1 MISKVYSAAVIG
13 IDAWTVEIEAEV
25 SSSSGIPG
33 RDGMVSIVGL
43 PDAAVKES
51 RDRIYPA
58 FTSSGFIPPR
68 GSAVVNLAPA
78 GLRKE
83 GAAFDLGIALGLLA
97 SSGALDPAKLAAYAA
112 LGELALDGSLRPVR
126 GALPLADRLASEKNL
141 AGLLVPGPNA
151 REAALASGDRLPV
164 FPVSSL
170 REAVAVVSG
179 ETKPVPFRASLSE
192 YIAGHKGH
200 EPDFDEVKGQP
211 LARRALEIAAAGG
224 HNIIMI
230 GSPGTG
236 KSMLAMRLPGILP
249 PMTVAETIET
259 SRIHSV
265 LGLLSSGEP
274 ILNCRPFR
282 APHHTISD
290 AGLIGGGHDPHPGEI
305 SLAHN
310 GVLFLDELP
319 EFKRS
324 VLEVLRQPLENG
336 FITISRASGSCTF
349 PARFILC
356 AAMNPC
362 PCGMG
367 DPELGCTCK
376 IDEKRR
382 YQKKISGPLLD
393 RIDLQV
399 DVRQLSQEELL
410 RAPDGEPSAAI
421 RRRVAIARKIQE
433 HRYASSGFFC
443 NAQLDSRNLRKFCAI
458 PPAGEN
464 MLRNA
469 ISRFQLSPRAFD
481 RILKVARTIADLAG
495 KQNISEE
502 HLFEA
507 LTYRHSSLL
516 SFREKRK

>member
-1 MISKVYSAAVIG
+1 MVSKVYSGTVIG
-13 IDAWTVEIEAEV
+13 IDAWTIEIEV
-25 SSSSGIPG
+25 DISQSGGVPG

-51 RDRIYPA
+51 RDRIFPA
-58 FTSSGFIPPR
+58 FASSGFVPPR
-68 GSAVVNLAPA
+68 GFAVVNLAPA

-97 SSGALDPAKLAAYAA
+97 SAGNIDSSRLAGFAA
-112 LGELALDGSLRPVR
+112 LGELALDGSIRPVR
-126 GALPLADRLASEKNL
+126 GALPLADCLAKEKNL
-141 AGLLVPGPNA
+141 CGLLVPEANA
-151 REAALASGDRLPV
+151 REAALAAGDRLPV
-164 FPVSSL
+164 YPVSNL
-170 REAVAVVSG
+170 IDAVKIVSG
-179 ETKPVPFRASLSE
+179 ELNRPPFKASLSE
-192 YIAGHKGH
+192 YVAGLRGR

-224 HNIIMI
+224 HNVIMI

-249 PMTVAETIET
+249 PMTMPETLET

-265 LGLLSSGEP
+265 LGLLSSGQP
-274 ILNCRPFR
+274 ILNSRPFR

-290 AGLIGGGHDPHPGEI
+290 VGLIGGGHDPHPGEI

-324 VLEVLRQPLENG
+324 VLEVMRQPLENG
-336 FITISRASGSCTF
+336 SITISRAAGSCTF

-367 DPELGCTCK
+367 DAELGCTCK

-399 DVRQLSQEELL
+399 DVRQLTQDELL
-410 RAPDGEPSAAI
+410 RAPDGESSAVI

-433 HRYASSGFFC
+433 HRYAQAGFFC
-443 NAQLDSRNLRKFCAI
+443 NAQLDSRNLQKFCKLT
-458 PPAGEN
+458 PAGEN
-464 MLRNA
+464 LLRSA
-469 ISRFQLSPRAFD
+469 ITRFKLSPRAFD
-481 RILKVARTIADLAG
+481 RVLKVARTIADLGG
-495 KQNISEE
+495 KQNIEE
-502 HLFEA
+502 AHLFEA
-507 LTYRHSSLL
+507 ITYRKSALYDL
-516 SFREKRK
+516 

>member
-13 IDAWTVEIEAEV
+13 IDAWTIEIEAEV
-25 SSSSGIPG
+25 SSASGIPG

-58 FTSSGFIPPR
+58 FTSSGFVPPR

-97 SSGALDPAKLAAYAA
+97 SSGALDPAKLASYAA

-126 GALPLADRLASEKNL
+126 GALPLADRLASEKNI
-141 AGLLVPGPNA
+141 AGLLVPSPNA
-151 REAALASGDRLPV
+151 REAALAAGDRLPV

-170 REAVAVVSG
+170 REAVKVVSG
-179 ETKPVPFRASLSE
+179 EVKPAPFRASLSE

-290 AGLIGGGHDPHPGEI
+290 AGLIGGGHDPRPGEI

-336 FITISRASGSCTF
+336 FITISRAAGSCTF

-376 IDEKRR
+376 IEEKRR

-410 RAPDGEPSAAI
+410 RAPDGEPSSAI

-433 HRYASSGFFC
+433 HRYASCGFFC

-495 KQNISEE
+495 KQNISED

>member
-1 MISKVYSAAVIG
+1 MVSKVFSGTVIG
-13 IDAWTVEIEAEV
+13 IDAWIIEIEVDISV
-25 SSSSGIPG
+25 SGGVPG
-33 RDGMVSIVGL
+33 REGMVSIVGL

-51 RDRIYPA
+51 RDRIFPA
-58 FTSSGFIPPR
+58 FISSGFVPPR
-68 GSAVVNLAPA
+68 GFAVVNLAPA

-97 SSGALDPAKLAAYAA
+97 SSGTLDPARLAGFAA
-112 LGELALDGSLRPVR
+112 LGELALDGTVRPVR
-126 GALPLADRLASEKNL
+126 GALPLADKLAKDGHL
-141 AGLLVPGPNA
+141 AGLLVPEANA
-151 REAALASGDRLPV
+151 REAALAAGERLPV
-164 FPVSSL
+164 YPVANL
-170 REAVAVVSG
+170 VDAVKIVSG
-179 ETKPVPFRASLSE
+179 EISRPPFKASLAE
-192 YIAGHKGH
+192 YIAGHRGY
-200 EPDFDEVKGQP
+200 EPDFNEVKGQP

-224 HNIIMI
+224 HNVIMI

-249 PMTVAETIET
+249 PMTMAETLET

-265 LGLLSSGEP
+265 LGLLSTGEP
-274 ILNCRPFR
+274 IMNCRPFR

-290 AGLIGGGHDPHPGEI
+290 VGLIGGGHDPHPGEI

-324 VLEVLRQPLENG
+324 VLEVMRQPLENG
-336 FITISRASGSCTF
+336 NITISRAAGSCTF

-399 DVRQLSQEELL
+399 DVRQLSQDELL
-410 RAPDGEPSAAI
+410 AAPSGESSAVI

-433 HRYASSGFFC
+433 HRYAGCGYYC
-443 NAQLDSRNLRKFCAI
+443 NAQLDSRGLQKFCKLTPAEENLLRSAI
-458 PPAGEN
+458 T
-464 MLRNA
+464 
-469 ISRFQLSPRAFD
+469 RFKLSPRAFD
-481 RILKVARTIADLAG
+481 RVLKVARTIADLAG
-495 KQNISEE
+495 KPEIGEA

-507 LTYRHSSLL
+507 ITYRKSKL
-516 SFREKRK
+516 FDF